1 MEAGPTPFSL
11 KLGAYLQYAEIGFL
25 ILSAI
30 GLILFYSDLSKGHE
44 VILIGLSS
52 LSTIYFLYA
61 FTLPPTYAKAS
72 VGRPHPQADLGSGPS
87 PSDASPKGFLDLLP
101 AVARKVVYI
110 ASCISII
117 GLLYEHLKLPGG
129 GQMLLIGGSALFLSC
144 LLSGGLVLRSNAS
157 IPVLRGPL
165 LRGSPILLFVCY
177 WVATHGY

>member
-1 MEAGPTPFSL
+1 MARPTLFSL
-11 KLGAYLQYAEIGFL
+11 KLGTYLQYAEIGFL

-72 VGRPHPQADLGSGPS
+72 VGRPEPQPDSGSGPS
-87 PSDASPKGFLDLLP
+87 PDASPKGFLDLLP
-101 AVARKVVYI
+101 TIARKVIYI

-129 GQMLLIGGSALFLSC
+129 GQMLLIGGSTLFLSC
-144 LLSGGLVLRSNAS
+144 LLSSGLVVRSNAS

-165 LRGSPILLFVCY
+165 LRGAPILLFVCY

>member
-1 MEAGPTPFSL
+1 MEARPTPFSL
-11 KLGAYLQYAEIGFL
+11 KLGAYLRYAEIGFL

-61 FTLPPTYAKAS
+61 FTSPPELQPEPGPVAS
-72 VGRPHPQADLGSGPS
+72 S
-87 PSDASPKGFLDLLP
+87 PDGSPKGFLDLLP
-101 AVARKVVYI
+101 TVVRKVVYI

-129 GQMLLIGGSALFLSC
+129 GQMLLIGGSTLFLSC
-144 LLSGGLVLRSNAS
+144 LLSSVLIFRSEAS
-157 IPVLRGPL
+157 AAPLRGSL
-165 LRGSPILLFVCY
+165 LRGVPILLFVCY
-177 WVATHGY
+177 WMVTHGY